1 MSRKDIGWHATRPAA
16 SALAQTLEQLEG
28 ACWPEPT
35 FDSYLVSTCH
45 RLRKKPLRE
54 FTTEDLRIM
63 IGQGIGLPY
72 LIPLALEKLVEDPFA
87 GGDFYPG
94 DLLHS
99 VLKVSPR
106 FWQANPDLSVAMQ
119 IFAIDLESLLE
130 TIKDTIMPD
139 LAAFKDGL
147 RS

>member
-1 MSRKDIGWHATRPAA
+1 METSFDCTK
-16 SALAQTLEQLEG
+16 SLQELEG
-28 ACWPEPT
+28 VNWGDSPDP
-35 FDSYLVSTCH
+35 SYLHTTCYGLRRK
-45 RLRKKPLRE
+45 RLAD

-72 LIPLALEKLVEDPFA
+72 LIPLALEKLREDPFA
-87 GGDFYPG
+87 GGDLYPG

-106 FWQANPDLSVAMQ
+106 FWQAHPDLLVAMQ
-119 IFAIDLESLLE
+119 IFVIDLESLLV
-130 TIKDTIMPD
+130 TIKDTIIPD
-139 LAAFKDGL
+139 LAGFKDGL